1 MDLKVYKKET
11 VSQPSGAED
20 IYVPSVIDI
29 YPIIDSSSGTEVL
42 TGAEILS
49 EIDGQ
54 TQECVEQAC
63 SLATIWQRGLDPLD
77 LTDGNRWSELYLN
90 EISVIQIMEDLT
102 ASVENVSPS
111 VMLEFDTVEG
121 ADGKTYFSY
130 KLKVVS

>member
-20 IYVPSVIDI
+20 IYVPSVIDV

-90 EISVIQIMEDLT
+90 EINVIQIMEDLT

-111 VMLEFDTVEG
+111 VMVEFDTVEG

>member
-29 YPIIDSSSGTEVL
+29 YPIIDESSGTKVL

-49 EIDGQ
+49 EINGQ

-90 EISVIQIMEDLT
+90 EINVIQIMEDLT

-111 VMLEFDTVEG
+111 VTIEFDTVEG

>member
-20 IYVPSVIDI
+20 IYVPSVIDV

-54 TQECVEQAC
+54 TQECIEQAC

-90 EISVIQIMEDLT
+90 EINVIQIMEDLT

-111 VMLEFDTVEG
+111 VTIEFDTVEG

>member
-20 IYVPSVIDI
+20 IYVPSVIDV

-90 EISVIQIMEDLT
+90 EINVIQIMEDLT
-102 ASVENVSPS
+102 ASVESVSPS
-111 VMLEFDTVEG
+111 VTVEFDTVEG

>member
-29 YPIIDSSSGTEVL
+29 YPIIDSSSGKDIL

-54 TQECVEQAC
+54 REECIEQAC

-77 LTDGNRWSELYLN
+77 LEDGNRWSELYLN
-90 EISVIQIMEDLT
+90 EINVIQIMEDLT
-102 ASVENVSPS
+102 ASVESVSPS
-111 VMLEFDTVEG
+111 VTIEFDTVEG
-121 ADGKTYFSY
+121 SDGQTYFSY
-130 KLKVVS
+130 KIKVVS